1 MGGVCGWGGSYQI
14 TMQPQARTTG
24 RRRRRS
30 KQHSRMQVTSITN
43 NYRRVKVGV
52 GVKRKEEKRKTR
64 KEQAEGRGKMSS
76 QQAGAGDL
84 RGTRE
89 REAGMS
95 NK

>member
-1 MGGVCGWGGSYQI
+1 MGGVCDWGGSYQI

-24 RRRRRS
+24 RRRRS
-30 KQHSRMQVTSITN
+30 KQHCRMQVTSIAN
-43 NYRRVKVGV
+43 NYRRLKVGV

-64 KEQAEGRGKMSS
+64 KEQAEGRERMSS

-89 REAGMS
+89 RETGMS